1 VRILITNKIV
11 DTRTG
16 TEIVVR
22 DLALALQRRGHETI
36 VYASILGGVARE
48 IAAAGIATTDDLST
62 IADAPDII
70 HGQHHAQV
78 VEALLHFPDVP
89 AIYVCHDATARVDEP
104 FYFPRILRY
113 VAVDLR
119 CRGRVESVAAI
130 PRERISVIENAVDIT
145 RFTMRPP
152 LPARPKRALVFSNSD
167 QQLPSIKK
175 ACLQEGVTVDAVGAE
190 AGIPVAE
197 PESVLPAYDLVFAK
211 ARCALEAMT
220 VGCAVVLCDF
230 AGVGPMVTSKSFDE
244 LRRMNFGRGVLTQP
258 LKPEILR
265 REIARYNAEDAAAV
279 CVRARAEA
287 GLQSAVAQWE
297 RLYESVIAE
306 FGGVTIDRHA
316 EELALADYLRHWSY
330 ESRIRWEY
338 TQIDKLRR
346 LPVLGNKIAEFTRS
360 ALTRWARRQK

>member
-11 DTRTG
+11 DARTG
-16 TEIVVR
+16 TEVVVR
-22 DLALALQRRGHETI
+22 DLALALRRLGHEPI
-36 VYASILGGVARE
+36 IYAALLGAIARE
-48 IAAAGIATTDDLST
+48 IAAAGIATTDDLRT
-62 IADAPDII
+62 IPHAPDII

-78 VEALLHFPDVP
+78 VEALLRFPDVP
-89 AIYVCHDATARVDEP
+89 AIYVCHDASARIDEP

-119 CRGRVESVAAI
+119 CRARIESVAGI
-130 PRERISVIENAVDIT
+130 PRERITVIENAVDLS
-145 RFTMRPP
+145 RFFMRPP

-167 QQLPSIKK
+167 KQLPVIKR
-175 ACLQEGVTVDAVGAE
+175 ACLQEGVTVDAVGAG

-211 ARCALEAMT
+211 ARCALEAMS

-230 AGVGPMVTSKSFDE
+230 AGVGPMVTAESFDE

-258 LKPEILR
+258 LKSEILR
-265 REIARYNAEDAAAV
+265 REIARYNADDAAAV

-287 GLQSAVAQWE
+287 GLQIAVAHWE

-306 FGGVTIDRHA
+306 FRGVSPDRHA
-316 EELALADYLRHWSY
+316 EYTAIADYFRRWSY
-330 ESRIRWEY
+330 ESRIGWEHK
-338 TQIDKLRR
+338 QIDR
-346 LPVLGNKIAEFTRS
+346 LQRVPLLGNRIAAFTRN
-360 ALTRWARRQK
+360 ALSHWARRQP